1 MKFLNFS
8 KLLLKEI
15 YLLILILESNLF
27 DRLSHRER
35 VKSFILPIQ
44 FCQKIFFTTELI

>member
-8 KLLLKEI
+8 KLLLNEI
-15 YLLILILESNLF
+15 YLLILESNLF

-35 VKSFILPIQ
+35 IKSFILPIQ